1 MTPRSGIEV
10 PAYRVQLQ
18 RTGSVISDFRYA
30 DGAGDIVQ
38 VVRRL
43 IGDPAAEHF
52 AAVFLDAQMQ
62 LVGVQLVAV
71 GTVNT
76 LHIPARDIFTGALLC
91 NAFGVVLAHNHPT
104 GDPTPSRADELVT
117 AELETAGC
125 VIGIPVVDHVILGHP
140 GYVSLRALG
149 RMMMRDPMEPYEQ
162 MLVRGQVAER
172 AKRALAEREK
182 AQPAVK
188 GPVRK
193 RGKAER
199 AGRTPGG
206 G

>member
-1 MTPRSGIEV
+1 VTPCGIEV
-10 PAYRVQLQ
+10 PAYRLQLQ
-18 RTGSVISDFRYA
+18 RTGSVISDHQYA
-30 DGAGDIVQ
+30 DAGGIVQ
-38 VVRRL
+38 VVRQL

-52 AAVFLDAQMQ
+52 VAVFVDAQMQ
-62 LVGVQLVAV
+62 LVGIQLVAV

-125 VIGIPVVDHVILGHP
+125 VLGIPVFDHVILGHP

-149 RMMMRDPMEPYEQ
+149 RMMTRDPAEPYEQ
-162 MLVRGQVAER
+162 MLVRGQVTER
-172 AKRALAEREK
+172 AKRALADREK
-182 AQPAVK
+182 AEQGVK
-188 GPVRK
+188 APGRK
-193 RGKAER
+193 RGNHDR
-199 AGRTPGG
+199 TGRTPGG